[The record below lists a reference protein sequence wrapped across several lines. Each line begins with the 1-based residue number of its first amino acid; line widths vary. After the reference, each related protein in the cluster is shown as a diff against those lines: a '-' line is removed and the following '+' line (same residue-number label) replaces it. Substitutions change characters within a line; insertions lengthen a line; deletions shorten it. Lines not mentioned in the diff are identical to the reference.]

1 MLDKL
6 ANERHTH
13 KKSNKCSVCCNVQ
26 LRKKRKQ
33 GERERGKLF
42 YSDFD
47 GHNNDDEEKRRAIE
61 ETMDDYTETDV
72 TILIGHVRG
81 KKERIKFHIPFCYAR
96 LEIFNCPFLFLKSS
110 LGLVDADVMPLK
122 LTRTNQTNARSRN
135 PKKGFAIMI
144 DI

>member
-1 MLDKL
+1 MFDKL

-26 LRKKRKQ
+26 LRKTQ

-81 KKERIKFHIPFCYAR
+81 KKERIKFHI
-96 LEIFNCPFLFLKSS
+96 LFVTHVSKYSIALFFVS
-110 LGLVDADVMPLK
+110 
-122 LTRTNQTNARSRN
+122 
-135 PKKGFAIMI
+135 
-144 DI
+144 